1 MEHDRPRW
9 RFRMSTLMLLVVILA
24 LVLTLVSD
32 RWNSWTQRER
42 ARVQRERARVERQ
55 KAFQQGL
62 EEQEAEARANALR
75 QKPPGR

>member
-1 MEHDRPRW
+1 MEDDRPRW

-42 ARVQRERARVERQ
+42 LRAEM
-55 KAFQQGL
+55 
-62 EEQEAEARANALR
+62 QEAVQALQQEAKARANAPR
-75 QKPPGR
+75 QEPPGR

>member
-1 MEHDRPRW
+1 MEHDPPRW

-32 RWNSWTQRER
+32 RWDSWT
-42 ARVQRERARVERQ
+42 QRERARVERQ

-62 EEQEAEARANALR
+62 QQEAEARANALR